1 MQLTGE
7 LSKVSLANLIQLV
20 RNGEL
25 TGKIALS
32 QGTRTAAIFV
42 DRGAIIH
49 VEADTAQGLDALME
63 LFLWVNGSFS
73 FAEEPLGLI
82 KRTINP
88 FLPDQATDRLLREG
102 LAFQE
107 QKKYLDQ
114 LRIGGQ
120 TILKPTDIAKYAAP
134 PLLELVQPVLERID
148 GRKTIAEALADAKI
162 SRLRYVQAVCACL
175 MEGLAVVVE
184 APIKADDEKI
194 VLPPW
199 VIARLKQDKP
209 DISQAIVDLVIW
221 VDRVKCWMFQA
232 DADFGRIV
240 NKLARSTEPIESD
253 EDFFNQLGQ
262 DAGDFQGP
270 FFGESMPGGIVPS
283 AETEAAA
290 ENAKATAANA
300 KSAAENAKSAADTT
314 SSVSE
319 NDKSPPQPTKPHATP
334 VDQIKSSPKPPSIEF

>member
-7 LSKVSLANLIQLV
+7 LAKVSLANLIQLV

-25 TGKIALS
+25 SGKIALA
-32 QGTRTAAIFV
+32 QGTRTAAIYV

-49 VEADTAQGLDALME
+49 CEADATRGREALMD

-82 KRTINP
+82 TRTINP
-88 FLPDQATDRLLREG
+88 YLPDESTDRLLREG
-102 LAFQE
+102 LAFLE

-120 TILKPTDIAKYAAP
+120 TILKPTDSAKFAP
-134 PLLELVQPVLERID
+134 PQLLELVQPILERID
-148 GRKTIAEALADAKI
+148 GRRTIAEALADANI
-162 SRLRYVQAVCACL
+162 SRFQYVQSVCACL

-184 APIKADDEKI
+184 APIKPDDEKI

-199 VIARLKQDKP
+199 VMARLKQDQA
-209 DISQAIVDLVIW
+209 DISQAIVDMVIW

-240 NKLARSTEPIESD
+240 NKLWRSTESIDSD
-253 EDFFNQLGQ
+253 LDFFKALGQ
-262 DAGDFQGP
+262 ESADFQGP
-270 FFGESMPGGIVPS
+270 LFGESMPAAEQPSTKPGQAQKPTPQSSIPPAPTQPPPEQTNAPS
-283 AETEAAA
+283 AQ
-290 ENAKATAANA
+290 
-300 KSAAENAKSAADTT
+300 
-314 SSVSE
+314 
-319 NDKSPPQPTKPHATP
+319 PPTP
-334 VDQIKSSPKPPSIEF
+334 IDPMKSSPKPPSIEF